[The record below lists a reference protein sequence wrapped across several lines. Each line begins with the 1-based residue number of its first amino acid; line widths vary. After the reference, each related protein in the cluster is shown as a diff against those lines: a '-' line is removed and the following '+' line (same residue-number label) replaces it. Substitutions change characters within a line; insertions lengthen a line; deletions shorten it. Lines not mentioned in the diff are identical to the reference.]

1 MYAEG
6 GYTMISG
13 VLLSLGFIAL
23 GVWYFNKMIDSS
35 LDQKAWLTRFISLL
49 LAAMLGLFMVDKLVS
64 FKTKLWKK
72 VQRIG
77 LVAGA
82 LGAAIIAAPIALPAA
97 LVTGAGYFVAVGTVT
112 ATLSQLTKEDK

>member
-6 GYTMISG
+6 GYTMIFG
-13 VLLSLGFIAL
+13 VLISLGFIAL

-64 FKTKLWKK
+64 FKTKLLTDEMSD
-72 VQRIG
+72 G
-77 LVAGA
+77 LFELIKNIV
-82 LGAAIIAAPIALPAA
+82 
-97 LVTGAGYFVAVGTVT
+97 LVVFGYQFNDK
-112 ATLSQLTKEDK
+112 TK